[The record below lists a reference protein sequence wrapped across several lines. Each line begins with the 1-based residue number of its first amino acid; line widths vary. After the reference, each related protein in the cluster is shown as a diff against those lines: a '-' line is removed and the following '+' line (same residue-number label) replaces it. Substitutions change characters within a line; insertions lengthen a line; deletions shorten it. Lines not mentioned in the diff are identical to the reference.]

1 MKLGRPILSPSAR
14 VSGNDVDLSSRF
26 GHETV
31 AAYGRQIYRCCHA
44 QLNTA
49 PQISGV
55 KTRTTVERFESE
67 PCNSPWG
74 IPTAQHFVSKW

>member
-1 MKLGRPILSPSAR
+1 MK
-14 VSGNDVDLSSRF
+14 DV
-26 GHETV
+26 
-31 AAYGRQIYRCCHA
+31 AYGRQIYRCCHA

-67 PCNSPWG
+67 LVELHC
-74 IPTAQHFVSKW
+74 IATMLTCDKIR